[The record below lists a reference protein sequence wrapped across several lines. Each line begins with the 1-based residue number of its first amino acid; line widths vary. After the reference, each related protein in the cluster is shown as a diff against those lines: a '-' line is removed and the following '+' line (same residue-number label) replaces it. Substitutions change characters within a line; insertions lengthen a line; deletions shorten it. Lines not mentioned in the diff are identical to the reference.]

1 MWQGII
7 KAHPRSHN
15 ESTTFFFFQVSKS
28 IFMSLLNCVFF
39 CFVLCFFFFFF
50 MEALLTEREKK
61 NLVLAVVVTGEHS
74 HHSSWPHAI
83 ESSLPDPVYPL
94 VWHNCTFPVVWLLLD
109 LYLALLLQV
118 LSDTEDEESLRR
130 GVFVFSH
137 PCEPVALWR
146 ARSNTA
152 ADWQSGDHST
162 SRQNQ
167 WWSTLIRLIG
177 SLAPTWKT
185 NRKSGSF
192 FFSFFF
198 FFLLDTS
205 GACTKEIFHTGPC
218 GLQLSVVAFCLR
230 LGTLP

>member
-1 MWQGII
+1 
-7 KAHPRSHN
+7 
-15 ESTTFFFFQVSKS
+15 
-28 IFMSLLNCVFF
+28 
-39 CFVLCFFFFFF
+39 
-50 MEALLTEREKK
+50 MEALLTEKEKK
-61 NLVLAVVVTGEHS
+61 NLVLAAFVTGEHS

-83 ESSLPDPVYPL
+83 ERSLPDPVYPL

-109 LYLALLLQV
+109 LYLALLQV

-177 SLAPTWKT
+177 SLALTWKT

-192 FFSFFF
+192 FFFSFFSF
-198 FFLLDTS
+198 FSWIPLVHVQKKSSTLDLVACSSVLWHSASVWAPCHNPLFVLTFTS
-205 GACTKEIFHTGPC
+205 LHRGIIYD
-218 GLQLSVVAFCLR
+218 
-230 LGTLP
+230 LGQE

>member
-1 MWQGII
+1 M
-7 KAHPRSHN
+7 
-15 ESTTFFFFQVSKS
+15 
-28 IFMSLLNCVFF
+28 
-39 CFVLCFFFFFF
+39 FFFFFF

-185 NRKSGSF
+185 NHKSGNFFSR
-192 FFSFFF
+192 FFSFFSWIP
-198 FFLLDTS
+198 LVHVQKKSSTLDLVACSSVLWHSASVWALCHNPLFVLTFTS
-205 GACTKEIFHTGPC
+205 
-218 GLQLSVVAFCLR
+218 LR
-230 LGTLP
+230 RGIIYDLGQV